1 MKLDNETLVKLIEQ
15 AQAGD
20 LAARNYVVEANLRLV
35 RSIAKRFGRGFSQP
49 DREDFQAEGTL
60 GLLRAVQ
67 TWDPK
72 SGTAWSTHAF
82 WKIRNGVMGA
92 RLRLAGVKNSG
103 VHRRIAS
110 KLAAMNE
117 SESCDPQSVA
127 DALGIKVGTVVE
139 YLCRKAPTS
148 PLDTV
153 SALRTEGDSLLLQ
166 DRIPQTTFPIPGE
179 DLEQDEVQQNR
190 WTARLKSYAQG
201 IGGIQGEI
209 LKARLAEIPLTEVA
223 KKFGIT
229 KQKIHDLDKQVLR
242 RARFDLQDLRE
253 EDR

>member
-1 MKLDNETLVKLIEQ
+1 MNAKLDNETLVSLVGK
-15 AQAGD
+15 AQQGD
-20 LAARNYVVEANLRLV
+20 VEARNRVVEANLRFV
-35 RSIAKRFGRGFSQP
+35 YAIARKLGREFGQA
-49 DREDFQAEGTL
+49 DREDFQSAGML

-67 TWDPK
+67 TWNPK

-82 WKIRNGVMGA
+82 WKIRNRIMNE
-92 RLRLAGVKNSG
+92 RLWVDGVKPSPT
-103 VHRRIAS
+103 HRKIATRIN
-110 KLAAMNE
+110 KVE
-117 SESCDPQSVA
+117 SARKAQGLSCTPQDLA
-127 DALGIKVGTVVE
+127 DAIGVKVGTVEE
-139 YLCRKAPTS
+139 YLSRRVN
-148 PLDTV
+148 TV
-153 SALRTEGDSLLLQ
+153 RSLQFDPNSFDYPQPMVEHQ
-166 DRIPQTTFPIPGE
+166 DQAQQ
-179 DLEQDEVQQNR
+179 DL
-190 WTARLKSYAQG
+190 WSARLKSYAQG